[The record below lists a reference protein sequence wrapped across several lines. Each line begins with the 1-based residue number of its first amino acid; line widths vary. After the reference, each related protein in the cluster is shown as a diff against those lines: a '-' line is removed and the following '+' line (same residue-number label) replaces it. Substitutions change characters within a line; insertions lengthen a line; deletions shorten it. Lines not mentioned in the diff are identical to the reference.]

1 MGFGLFS
8 LVAVISMQIGRS
20 QLMGPGGAA
29 AAVGLY
35 SLAGVA
41 SYLLIA
47 AILVVAVR
55 MCRGKSIFGSFGETA
70 GFLFLFAAAA
80 TLLHLPFADG
90 KVFLRGPGGIV
101 GEVLGQVTA
110 SFIGGVGAALFG
122 ATLLS
127 IAILLLTDIK
137 ASEVLEVLG
146 WALRRVGQS
155 CSAAANAVGR
165 GVVSGAK
172 ATGRLLVAMFPSG
185 DRVEDEEDEEEDEDA
200 EELRASRAR
209 SGREKKRPS
218 SRIQAPL
225 PDLASEPMEAD
236 ADGDLDDRDRRAMAA
251 MEPTREVGVGDL
263 DDGVS
268 DAHEQPVR
276 TDARRAV
283 SAVVAEVAAVDCVG
297 PEAKETPAQKPAPVA
312 IIAPVS
318 TMLDDGPTEAQTT
331 FFGEEKGPV
340 IIAPVVRP
348 PEPVHLDKVKDE
360 GPRIIR
366 LSDGAFKLP
375 STDLLEYHPPKNPTT
390 DEERP

>member
-200 EELRASRAR
+200 EELRA
-209 SGREKKRPS
+209 
-218 SRIQAPL
+218 
-225 PDLASEPMEAD
+225 
-236 ADGDLDDRDRRAMAA
+236 
-251 MEPTREVGVGDL
+251 
-263 DDGVS
+263 
-268 DAHEQPVR
+268 
-276 TDARRAV
+276 
-283 SAVVAEVAAVDCVG
+283 
-297 PEAKETPAQKPAPVA
+297 
-312 IIAPVS
+312 
-318 TMLDDGPTEAQTT
+318 
-331 FFGEEKGPV
+331 
-340 IIAPVVRP
+340 
-348 PEPVHLDKVKDE
+348 
-360 GPRIIR
+360 
-366 LSDGAFKLP
+366 
-375 STDLLEYHPPKNPTT
+375 
-390 DEERP
+390 